1 MHAMLYKFKSKAA
14 SDLIMLEPD
23 GRRLLQIMTGDAPA
37 KGIIETESLSAVISA
52 LEAAVEQDAAR
63 LAQGHP
69 AADNQDSDKTNEA
82 VSLSRRAQPMLD
94 LLRKSQKANVNV
106 VWGV

>member
-23 GRRLLQIMTGDAPA
+23 GRRLLQIMINDAPA
-37 KGIIETESLSAVISA
+37 KGIIEASHLTAALSI
-52 LEAAVEQDAAR
+52 LEAAVAQDSAR
-63 LAQGHP
+63 LAQ
-69 AADNQDSDKTNEA
+69 ARQESETQDSDKNNEA
-82 VSLSRRAQPMLD
+82 VSLSRRAQPMLE
-94 LLRKSQKANVNV
+94 LLRKSHKAQVDV